1 MKPLTALEPDE
12 ARRLRGVLFDL
23 DDTLLSRGVLEPA
36 AYGALWGLYEAGLAL
51 VAVTGR
57 PSGWAEVLVRHWPLA
72 GCVAENGAVYVVR
85 RGAGI
90 ARCDGC
96 DGTERSARR
105 ARLARLVE
113 RVRETVAEATLTD
126 DVDARVSDVT
136 WDVGERVTL
145 PEARVRAIVHEIEQA
160 GARWSRSS
168 VHLHATFD
176 ADDKASGALRFCAR
190 ELGEDQGAAVVRFA
204 FVGDSGNDAPCF
216 AAFRTTFGVANV
228 RDSLPRLRLPPRYV
242 ARRAMGQGFAEI
254 AAEILLKRR
263 ANPLSAMSSNA
274 DLVTLAHQRLYPN
287 YRPAPI
293 ALVRGRGCELF
304 DADGRRWLDLC
315 AGVAVCS
322 VGHGHP
328 TLARAIA
335 EQAASLM
342 HVSNYFY
349 NEPNIRLAD
358 ELCRRTGFDRAFFCN
373 SGTEAN
379 EAMLK
384 LARHHFFAQGQ
395 ADRVRVVAFHDAFHG
410 RTLGALSMTGTPKY
424 REGFGPLGPVTHV
437 PYGDA
442 AAVER
447 AMGPDVCAV
456 IVEPLQGEGGV
467 VAAPPGFL
475 AKLRSVADRHGVLLL
490 ADEVQT
496 GIGRLGRF
504 LGFDGSGVRPDAV
517 ALAKGLGGGFPVG
530 AMLTTE
536 KLSGA
541 LPAGTHGSTFGGN
554 ALASAA
560 ALAVLRIVDAEK
572 LVEGAASKGEALGE
586 ILRDLVRDFPDT
598 CSGARGQGL
607 LWGLVLRQGLVVRD
621 LLPRLQEAGVL
632 LTAAG
637 ERVLRFSP
645 PLVVTLAELE
655 EGVRA
660 VRSVLSEIQPA
671 GRAPERAFSATAGR
685 P

>member
-1 MKPLTALEPDE
+1 VKPLSALPPDD

-23 DDTLLSRGVLEPA
+23 DDTFLSHGVLEPA
-36 AYGALWGLYEAGLAL
+36 AYEALWSLYKEGLTL

-57 PSGWAEVLVRHWPLA
+57 PCGWAEVLVRQWPLA
-72 GCVAENGAVYVVR
+72 GCVAENGALYVVR
-85 RGAGI
+85 EGAGV
-90 ARCDGC
+90 ARHDSCDKA
-96 DGTERSARR
+96 ERHARR
-105 ARLARLVE
+105 LRLAGLVE
-113 RVRETVAEATLTD
+113 RVREAVPEAALTD
-126 DVDARVSDVT
+126 DVEARVSDVT

-145 PEARVRAIVHEIEQA
+145 PEDRVRAIVEQIEHA
-160 GARWSRSS
+160 GARWTRSS

-190 ELGEDQGAAVVRFA
+190 ELGEDEGAALVRFA
-204 FVGDSGNDAPCF
+204 FVGDSGNDAPGF
-216 AAFRTTFGVANV
+216 AVFRETFGVANV
-228 RDSLPRLRLPPRYV
+228 QASLSRLSIPPRYV

-254 AAEILLKRR
+254 ACEIIAKRC
-263 ANPLSAMSSNA
+263 ANPLPAMASNSE
-274 DLVTLAHQRLYPN
+274 LVTLAHQRLYPN

-322 VGHGHP
+322 VGHAHP
-328 TLARAIA
+328 TLTRAIA

-358 ELCRRTGFDRAFFCN
+358 ELCRRSGFDRAFFCN

-395 ADRVRVVAFHDAFHG
+395 KERVRVIAFDDAFHG
-410 RTLGALSMTGTPKY
+410 RSLGALSMTGTPKY
-424 REGFGPLGPVTHV
+424 REGFGPLGPVSHV
-437 PYGDA
+437 AYGDED
-442 AAVER
+442 AVER
-447 AMGPDVCAV
+447 AMGPDVCAI

-467 VAAPPGFL
+467 VPAPPGFL
-475 AKLRSVADRHGVLLL
+475 ARLRSIADRHRVLLL

-504 LGFDGSGVRPDAV
+504 LGFDGSGVRPDAA
-517 ALAKGLGGGFPVG
+517 ALAKGLGGGFPIG

-560 ALAVLRIVDAEK
+560 ALAVLRILDEEK
-572 LVEGAASKGEALGE
+572 LVEGAGLKGEALGE
-586 ILRDLVRDFPDT
+586 MLQKLVHDLPEA
-598 CSGARGQGL
+598 CAGARGQGL
-607 LWGLVLRQGLVVRD
+607 LRGLVLKQGLVVRD
-621 LLPRLQEAGVL
+621 LLPRIQEAGVL

-645 PLVVTLAELE
+645 PLVVTLTELE

-660 VRSVLSEIQPA
+660 VKDVLSAIQTT
-671 GRAPERAFSATAGR
+671 GRAPERVFSAAADR